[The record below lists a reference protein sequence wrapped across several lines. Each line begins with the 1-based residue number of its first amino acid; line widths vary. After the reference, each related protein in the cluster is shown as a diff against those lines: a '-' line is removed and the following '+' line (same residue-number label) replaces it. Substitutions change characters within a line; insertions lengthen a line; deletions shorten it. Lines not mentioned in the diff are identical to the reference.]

1 MSKPLIDLSVLM
13 SVIIASMS
21 LTAIAPFIMDFTRA
35 ASAASELFQ
44 LIDRKSQID
53 PFDPSGEQPASVIG
67 DIQFHKVS
75 FSYPMRPGITVLDD
89 FSLHIPAGKVTAL
102 VGASGSGKSTII
114 GLLERWYNLDSGT
127 ITLDGQPIDQLNIKW
142 LRKQIQLVQQEP
154 VLFAGTVYDNISSG
168 LVGTPWENDSKENK
182 LVKVQE
188 AAEIAFAHGF
198 ISDLPNGYD
207 TVVGERGG
215 LLSGGQKQRVAI
227 ARSIVSKPP
236 ILLLDE
242 ATSALDPHSEE
253 VVQKALDKVSKGRT
267 TITIAHKLATI
278 RHADNIVVMNQGRIV
293 EQGSHDS
300 LLQANGAYARL
311 VQAQDLSVTKDS
323 SESETD
329 TSMDDGPEETP
340 AETTKTLTQYSTSTR
355 DQQTK
360 QSSRDDFDSWKT
372 LGILRVVWRILR
384 STPEAQWSFSILVVL
399 CFISGKRA
407 LLHGLC
413 SSLTDLFLA
422 AAFPGQAILMSRF
435 IEVFKFRGD
444 EMQKKANF
452 IALMFLVLAI
462 GVLFTYFIVGWSSN
476 LVGQVSLYFG
486 IQIVIYTHFIPGH
499 KPQVSQT
506 DNFLYPQAGYA
517 ILRPSRKHHRRFGK
531 PRRLIPPVSAGVNEH
546 DNCIDHSRN
555 RGHSLLRHLG
565 FGVRVEARARDHL
578 RRSPAALAVGV
589 CACKNR
595 GQH

>member
-1 MSKPLIDLSVLM
+1 MSNPLIDPSVLM

-53 PFDPSGEQPASVIG
+53 PFDPSGQQPASVIG

-300 LLQANGAYARL
+300 LLHANGAYARL
-311 VQAQDLSVTKDS
+311 VQAQDLSVTKDG

-329 TSMDDGPEETP
+329 TSMDDGPEEAP
-340 AETTKTLTQYSTSTR
+340 VETTKTLTQYSTSTR
-355 DQQTK
+355 YQQAK
-360 QSSRDDFDSWKT
+360 QSSRDDFESWKT
-372 LGILRVVWRILR
+372 LGILRVIWRILR
-384 STPEAQWSFSILVVL
+384 STPEAQWSFTILVVL
-399 CFISGKRA
+399 CFISGKRT
-407 LLHGLC
+407 LPHISC
-413 SSLTDLFLA
+413 SSLTDLYLA

-444 EMQKKANF
+444 EMQRKANF

-462 GVLFTYFIVGWSSN
+462 GVLVTYFIVGWSSN

-486 IQIVIYTHFIPGH
+486 IQIIIYINLIIGH
-499 KPQVSQT
+499 QPQVSQT

-517 ILRPSRKHHRRFGK
+517 IFRPSREYHWRSGK
-531 PRRLIPPVSAGVNEH
+531 PRRLVPPISAGINEH
-546 DNCIDHSRN
+546 DHCIDHSRH

-565 FGVRVEARARDHL
+565 FGIWMEARTCDHL
-578 RRSPAALAVGV
+578 RRSPAALAIGI
-589 CACKNR
+589 CAC
-595 GQH
+595 